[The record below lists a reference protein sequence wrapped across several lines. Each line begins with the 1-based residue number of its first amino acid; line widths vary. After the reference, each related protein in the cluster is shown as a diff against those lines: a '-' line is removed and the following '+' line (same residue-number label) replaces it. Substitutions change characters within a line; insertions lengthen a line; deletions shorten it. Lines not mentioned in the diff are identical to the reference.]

1 MRKWLPLVAICAG
14 TFMLLVDVTIV
25 TVALPDMARSLH
37 TSFSELQWVIDIY
50 ALVLAALVLTAGAV
64 ADRIG
69 RRAVY
74 LFGLVLFAASS
85 AASGA
90 AVNVPMLIAARGVQG
105 LGAAMMFATTMAL
118 LSNSYSGRDRGVAFG
133 TWGAVNGAAAAAGPI
148 LGGLLATHF
157 GWRWIFY
164 VNLPVGVIAVA
175 VTAWVIAESSD
186 PAGRR
191 ADLPGMVTF
200 TAAAGCLT
208 YALIRGGWTSAAT
221 LGLLAGALVALALF
235 VVAELKRPD
244 PMLDLSLLRNHAF
257 SALLV
262 AGALMS
268 AAAWAAMAYES
279 LWLQSLLGRS
289 AIGAGLVLLPAALMA
304 FVVSAGLGR
313 HMHRLSPRVLIGT
326 GMAIIAAGALAQAV
340 VRSGS
345 AGWVIM
351 PGTALVGIGAG
362 LVMAPLSSAAM
373 AQVPRQKAGMAAGAV
388 ATFRQLGYAFG
399 IAVLGEVFSGGLTR
413 VAGSGLA
420 AALSGGQASAVLA
433 RRPGLSL
440 PIHEAFA
447 AGLDQTLLVA
457 TGLGIIGALAV
468 LAFLRTPAAAPP
480 TSPATSA
487 QSATEPEL
495 HMLSISPPAPARR
508 IRPLALSGCND
519 TASRSPS
526 ALSTRDPPIWRRA
539 RLVGITV
546 GAVSERTALSI
557 GSRTLERE
565 P

>member
-1 MRKWLPLVAICAG
+1 MRLYSFLKPWLPLVAICAG

-50 ALVLAALVLTAGAV
+50 ALVLAALVLTAGAI

-69 RRAVY
+69 RRALY
-74 LFGLVLFAASS
+74 LSGLVLFAASS

-133 TWGAVNGAAAAAGPI
+133 TWGAVNGAAAAAGPV

-164 VNLPVGVIAVA
+164 VNLPVSVIAVA
-175 VTAWVIAESSD
+175 MTAVVITESSD

-191 ADLPGMVTF
+191 IDVPGMVTF

-208 YALIRGGWTSAAT
+208 YALIRGDWSSPAT
-221 LGLLAGALVALALF
+221 LGLVAGAVVALAF
-235 VVAELKRPD
+235 FAAAELTRPD
-244 PMLDLSLLRNHAF
+244 PMLDLSLLRNRPF

-268 AAAWAAMAYES
+268 AAAWAVMAYES
-279 LWLQSLLGRS
+279 LWLQSLLGKS

-313 HMHRLSPRVLIGT
+313 HMHRFSPSALIGT
-326 GMAIIAAGALAQAV
+326 GMVCIAVGVLAQAV

-373 AQVPRQKAGMAAGAV
+373 AQVPHQKAGMAAGAV

-399 IAVLGEVFSGGLTR
+399 IAVLGEVFRGGLTR
-413 VAGSGLA
+413 VAGSSLA
-420 AALSGGQASAVLA
+420 PALSGGEASAVLA
-433 RRPGLSL
+433 RRPSL
-440 PIHEAFA
+440 AVPVHEAFA

-457 TGLGIIGALAV
+457 TGLAIIGALAV
-468 LAFLRTPAAAPP
+468 FAFVRTPSAAPP
-480 TSPATSA
+480 GLPVTSA
-487 QSATEPEL
+487 QSGAEPGSHALDGSRSQSAGE
-495 HMLSISPPAPARR
+495 ISP
-508 IRPLALSGCND
+508 L
-519 TASRSPS
+519 
-526 ALSTRDPPIWRRA
+526 
-539 RLVGITV
+539 
-546 GAVSERTALSI
+546 
-557 GSRTLERE
+557 
-565 P
+565 